1 MFLLSLLLESSC
13 SKAIDTCAS
22 IKSISYCT
30 NIEHSITSHKFQLI
44 FTVFNHNDFCLQ
56 TLTALGSGYELS
68 RRDMEMRGFGTIFGA
83 EQSGT
88 CDVGLD
94 LQANILETAAKRLN
108 KECILSISD
117 SRISI
122 NCLIEKFGVQEIG
135 ILPPPNDLSGV
146 SRWEA
151 SLAEKVIQK
160 YSPKIGSKKR
170 SVDYNEVEVLRN
182 YLATGT
188 AAAADALRIQWKS
201 QLTNVKKCCIII
213 FS

>member
-1 MFLLSLLLESSC
+1 
-13 SKAIDTCAS
+13 
-22 IKSISYCT
+22 
-30 NIEHSITSHKFQLI
+30 
-44 FTVFNHNDFCLQ
+44 
-56 TLTALGSGYELS
+56 
-68 RRDMEMRGFGTIFGA
+68 MRGFGTIFGA

-122 NCLIEKFGVQEIG
+122 NCIIEKFGVQEIG

-170 SVDYNEVEVLRN
+170 SVDYNEVEVV
-182 YLATGT
+182 
-188 AAAADALRIQWKS
+188 S
-201 QLTNVKKCCIII
+201 
-213 FS
+213 